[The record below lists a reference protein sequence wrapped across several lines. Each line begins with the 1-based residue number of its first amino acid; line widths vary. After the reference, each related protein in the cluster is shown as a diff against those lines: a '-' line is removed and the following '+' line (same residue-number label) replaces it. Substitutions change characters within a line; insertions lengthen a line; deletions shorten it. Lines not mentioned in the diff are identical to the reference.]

1 MLASDH
7 NLSFNSDHTFSNHTY
22 KSSTNNLPDHQ
33 RPDCAFCRTKP
44 LILSHL
50 QALRTA
56 IQAKNQKI
64 QELEGLIQKISSMA
78 FTSAS
83 EQEEYQTLK
92 NNSQSQPFQE
102 LTFAHC
108 QASPKYQSHVNS
120 FGQSF
125 KTDSLA
131 NSALSGSEKEAIRSS
146 IKQEVRRLNVEKGER
161 LPPKQLQPE
170 YPKESP
176 LRTKLLNIM
185 TLLPFDQHDSQL
197 QSFQTESEP
206 MGEGQ
211 VGLVHSKAS
220 NHKIAKHAGFI
231 KKSDALEQS
240 VQSLSSSQ
248 L

>member
-7 NLSFNSDHTFSNHTY
+7 AHNLSFQSEHTFSNHTY
-22 KSSTNNLPDHQ
+22 KSNTNHPLAANT
-33 RPDCAFCRTKP
+33 RPDCSFCRAKP
-44 LILSHL
+44 LIISQL
-50 QALRTA
+50 QALKDA

-64 QELEGLIQKISSMA
+64 KELEGLIQKISSMA
-78 FTSAS
+78 FTSTT
-83 EQEEYQTLK
+83 EQDYQTLK

-102 LTFAHC
+102 LTFAQC
-108 QASPKYQSHVNS
+108 QLSPKHQSHVNS

-131 NSALSGSEKEAIRSS
+131 GSQISGSDKEAIKSS
-146 IKQEVRRLNVEKGER
+146 IKREVKRLNMEKGER
-161 LPPKQLQPE
+161 LPKQVQQE

-185 TLLPFDQHDSQL
+185 TLLPSDQHDSQL

-206 MGEGQ
+206 MGEGP

-231 KKSDALEQS
+231 KKNEALEQS
-240 VQSLSSSQ
+240 LRSLSSN
-248 L
+248 